1 MKVLILSCNTGGGH
15 NAAAKAVAEQ
25 LTENGD
31 DAVFLDYL
39 CLAGKNVSSI
49 VGNAYIKIVQKFP
62 GLFGIIYQIGMFVS
76 KHMKKSPIYY
86 INGKMAKYLDA
97 YIKENPVDAIVM
109 PHLYPA
115 ETITYMKNHGM
126 KLPLTIAVMTD
137 YTCIPF
143 WEETDCDYYI
153 VPHKELKDACVKRGL
168 PEKKLLFCG
177 IPVSTSFNKNISKAA
192 ARKKLN
198 LSPEEKYILIAG
210 GSMGA
215 GNLLSLSEELLKVCT
230 HERIIIVCGSNNKV
244 TSKIKKSLGHNPRI
258 TIIGFTSH
266 MYLYL
271 YACDILFTK
280 PGGLTSTEAAVAG
293 IPLVH
298 TKPIPG
304 CETVNRRFFVSHGM
318 SVSAPTQ
325 GAQIKKGLELLK
337 SESKMKKMQH
347 MQRINVNAH
356 AADDICDV
364 IQKQLHS
371 NINGGI

>member
-25 LTENGD
+25 LQENGD
-31 DAVFLDYL
+31 EAIFLDYL
-39 CLAGKNVSSI
+39 CLAGKNVSNI
-49 VGNAYIKIVQKFP
+49 VANIYIKIVQKVP
-62 GLFGIIYQIGMFVS
+62 RLFGVFYQIGMFVS
-76 KHMKKSPIYY
+76 KHINKSPVYY

-97 YIKENPVDAIVM
+97 YMKENPVDAIVM

-115 ETITYMKNHGM
+115 ETVTYMKKHGM

-153 VPHKELKDACVKRGL
+153 VPHRELKASCVKRGL
-168 PEKKLLFCG
+168 PEEKLLFCG
-177 IPVSTSFNKNISKAA
+177 IPVSTSFNKNISKTE

-198 LSPEEKYILIAG
+198 LIPDEKYILIAG

-215 GNLLSLSEELLKVCT
+215 GNLLNLSEKLLRTCT
-230 HERIIIVCGSNNKV
+230 KEKIIIVCGSNNKA
-244 TSKIKKSLGHNPRI
+244 TSKIKKKLGNNPRI
-258 TIIGFTSH
+258 TIIGYTSY

-298 TKPIPG
+298 TNPIPG
-304 CETVNRRFFVSHGM
+304 CETVNREFFVTHGM
-318 SVSAPTQ
+318 SISASTQ
-325 GAQIKKGLELLK
+325 KTQITRGLELMRNEYK
-337 SESKMKKMQH
+337 IKKMKH
-347 MQRINVNAH
+347 MQ
-356 AADDICDV
+356 
-364 IQKQLHS
+364 K
-371 NINGGI
+371 